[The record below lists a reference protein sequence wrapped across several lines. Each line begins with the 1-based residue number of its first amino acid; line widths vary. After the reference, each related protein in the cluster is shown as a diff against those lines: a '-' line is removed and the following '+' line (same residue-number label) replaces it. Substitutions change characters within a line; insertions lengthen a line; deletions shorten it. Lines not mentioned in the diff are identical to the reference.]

1 MAANMQS
8 MCQYWKNFD
17 LQELQRELD
26 TTATE
31 LANRQDES
39 EGSRKRLVEQS
50 RDFKKNTPED
60 IRKVV
65 APLLKSFQVEIDSLS
80 KRSKA
85 AEAAFLSV
93 YKRLIDLP
101 DPVQV
106 LEQAQNLQKKA
117 QKVQDLEIENKQLR
131 ETLEEYNHEF
141 AEVKNQEV
149 TIKQLK
155 EKLKEHEE
163 RVEATAQSRAKEKER
178 ELQRIFAEKE
188 RALQETQLSVAKK
201 LGEAEQQIASLHSAL
216 ETVQSELF
224 EVKAKYDEATSAKSD
239 EMDMV
244 MADLDRANERA
255 ANAERQAER
264 LKQQLALATEGQQME
279 AGHSHQH
286 IAADLAMDSF
296 KRSTQEVELAAKEKE
311 IAQLVE
317 DVQRLQASL
326 SKLRESSSAQVARLE
341 EELSIKNMAF
351 RALEEKLRTQEDYEE
366 VKRELRVLK
375 SIEFAN
381 AYPEEGI
388 PEDSKSLEVLLLEK
402 NKSLQTDNTHLK
414 VVNSGLT
421 DSTTTSPPISNTT
434 TTSSTSKKSE
444 WSATRA
450 TSPSLSSLS
459 STTISAAGSPPTAR
473 KPLALDRSSFLSKP
487 ITSEAVTSPRSAAPI
502 TMANS
507 SAASSSPIV
516 ATSFIK
522 REPPSSPATSTP
534 RATPHQ
540 PTCTND
546 VGLSGPD
553 SVLHLYR
560 MPSTPSSGRHSP
572 TTHCKLSPDIPTPSQ
587 TPHTNSLPPQSP
599 ITLHPHL
606 DPRHFAPPM
615 SPFYGFPGSPFHPAF
630 LPLNMVKTEVN
641 TSPGGL
647 DTSYVSKTVREL
659 LSIHNIGQRL
669 FAKHVLGLSQGTVSE
684 LLSKPKSWDKLT
696 EKGRESYRKMHAWAT
711 DETNIMA
718 LKAISPKKGTQPLTP
733 NNSYK
738 EKEDSVT
745 EERIAN
751 ILNEAQVA
759 MHMKKSLEQ
768 QQVANAVVSSIY
780 HHELS
785 KMGGAPPGL
794 AMMSPTMPPS
804 SLSNGPH
811 YPRDGSRKVRE
822 NDSRH
827 HSSSSSQ
834 DEAASAQEMVARI
847 YRQELEKLKKAAD
860 AAGNIA
866 ASAMYAQELGRLN
879 TAQNNSMS
887 VSSSSRHQHHSPPSP
902 PRADS
907 PQPCPLALDCRSTRP
922 NGLNLKLEP
931 PDNTS
936 DEPASQNN
944 NYGAIDLSKPSSQSG
959 STPGSSPSSE
969 SGRHA
974 GSAFFLVRPRI
985 NGHDSSI
992 SDSPLTPTQQ
1002 QPGSAGG
1009 PRYGSVPPAECL
1021 SPLQRMQNIANSLTT
1036 RPPAGMPNAKPLR
1049 AVLPP
1054 ITQEEFDRY
1063 ANMNTD
1069 DLVKKVKET
1078 LSQYSISQ
1086 RLFGESVLG
1095 LSQGSVSDL
1104 LARPKPWHMLTQ
1116 KGREPFIRMQ
1126 IFLEDADSIPK
1137 LVASQYRI
1145 PPDKLMRSNSRSSNE
1160 PESPCDL
1167 PAHSRS
1173 QGSTLPQQQQPA
1185 PPPVLA
1191 SQPPPLSLAFS
1202 IPTQRSITSL
1212 SSPVSSQSSP
1222 SLSAPRHYP
1231 PPPPPPPHPHAL
1243 PHSPI
1248 LPSPTTPTSTGG
1260 RLGPPPLMPPS
1271 LPHGIGPSGLPLP
1284 EHFLTTDPAML
1295 QRVWGTFAYPS
1306 SMLEVIAMTSEI
1318 DTLSLTSRVK
1328 DVLQFHNLGQK
1339 LFGEAVLGLSQGSV
1353 SELLSKPKPWHMLSI
1368 KGREPFIKMHLWLG
1382 DPQNVEH
1389 LKLYQTQMK
1398 AHRRRKSSMED
1409 RNFDSPTQPKR
1420 PRVFFTEDQKDSLRQ
1435 AYAQDPYPNQS
1446 TIEALAKSLNVG
1458 VKTVINWFHN
1468 HRMRAKQQHHAGGE
1482 SNIKSELDESSNQS
1496 DISSMSGDVTSAL
1509 PGSQFFHGGVT
1520 PTDLN
1525 QWMFPQFEPMS
1536 LMHKMPSVNDDGED
1550 NKENNGGL
1558 EDDDDEMDEP
1568 DGMDTPSSNNNN
1580 NLKEK
1585 DDSGG
1590 EDEGAE
1596 RSRSEDKG
1604 NNDGIK
1610 LGNSGMDTEIHG
1622 SVAVASANSSLSS
1635 AGSVNKRKRSNP
1647 QRVYEGAQLDRTFGM
1662 DKNQG
1667 IISGVAVPIDETP
1680 EHSGNISQDDDDSH
1694 HGCSSTQNPSNN
1706 AHCQVNGDSDMSNV
1720 NTSSPEGSTGKGSS
1734 ALPFRNIYDDDSAVH
1749 RIQKIEKIQKA
1760 IKCPVDQWDEE
1771 DDGRPMSSIEKI
1783 QKHIETNSADEDWE
1797 VL

>member
-1 MAANMQS
+1 
-8 MCQYWKNFD
+8 
-17 LQELQRELD
+17 
-26 TTATE
+26 
-31 LANRQDES
+31 
-39 EGSRKRLVEQS
+39 
-50 RDFKKNTPED
+50 
-60 IRKVV
+60 
-65 APLLKSFQVEIDSLS
+65 
-80 KRSKA
+80 
-85 AEAAFLSV
+85 
-93 YKRLIDLP
+93 
-101 DPVQV
+101 
-106 LEQAQNLQKKA
+106 
-117 QKVQDLEIENKQLR
+117 
-131 ETLEEYNHEF
+131 
-141 AEVKNQEV
+141 V

-163 RVEATAQSRAKEKER
+163 RIEATAQSRAKEKER
-178 ELQRIFAEKE
+178 ELQRVFAEKE
-188 RALQETQLSVAKK
+188 RSLQETQLSVAKK
-201 LGEAEQQIASLHSAL
+201 LGEAEQQITSLHAAL
-216 ETVQSELF
+216 ESAQSELF
-224 EVKAKYDEATSAKSD
+224 EVKAKYDEATTAKSD
-239 EMDMV
+239 EMEMV

-255 ANAERQAER
+255 ANAERQVER
-264 LKQQLALATEGQQME
+264 LRLQLSQVTESLSLQAEGSK
-279 AGHSHQH
+279 GHLSLTSEQV
-286 IAADLAMDSF
+286 MDNL
-296 KRSTQEVELAAKEKE
+296 KRSTQEMELAAKEKE

-326 SKLRESSSAQVARLE
+326 NKLRESTSEQVERLE
-341 EELSIKNMAF
+341 KELSSKNMAF
-351 RALEEKLRTQEDYEE
+351 RALEEKLRSQEDYEE

-381 AYPEEGI
+381 AYTGPEEG
-388 PEDSKSLEVLLLEK
+388 KTLEMLLLEK
-402 NKSLQTDNTHLK
+402 NKSLQTESTHLK
-414 VVNSGLT
+414 VVNAGLT
-421 DSTTTSPPISNTT
+421 ESPTTSPSTITTT
-434 TTSSTSKKSE
+434 TTSSSIK
-444 WSATRA
+444 WSALTK
-450 TSPSLSSLS
+450 LSSSIPSS
-459 STTISAAGSPPTAR
+459 STTAAEASLTPSQ
-473 KPLALDRSSFLSKP
+473 PLALDRSS
-487 ITSEAVTSPRSAAPI
+487 
-502 TMANS
+502 
-507 SAASSSPIV
+507 SSSSTSSSKSDSVSRTV
-516 ATSFIK
+516 ALVASNGAI
-522 REPPSSPATSTP
+522 SSPPVSAVSAVKQEVPSPVSSTP
-534 RATPHQ
+534 RLPPYQ
-540 PTCTND
+540 PID
-546 VGLSGPD
+546 SIVGYSGSD
-553 SVLHLYR
+553 SFLYR

-572 TTHCKLSPDIPTPSQ
+572 NTNCKLSPDIPTPSQ
-587 TPHTNSLPPQSP
+587 TPHANSLPPQSS
-599 ITLHPHL
+599 ITLPPHL
-606 DPRHFAPPM
+606 DPRNFAPPM

-630 LPLNMVKTEVN
+630 LPLNMVKSEVN

-647 DTSYVSKTVREL
+647 DTGYVAKNVREL

-711 DETNIMA
+711 DENNIMA

-759 MHMKKSLEQ
+759 MHMKKSMEQ

-794 AMMSPTMPPS
+794 TMISPTMPPT

-811 YPRDGSRKVRE
+811 YPRDGSRKSR
-822 NDSRH
+822 DSESRQH
-827 HSSSSSQ
+827 MSSSAQ
-834 DEAASAQEMVARI
+834 EEAASAQELVSRI
-847 YRQELEKLKKAAD
+847 YRRELENLKKAAD

-866 ASAMYAQELGRLN
+866 ASAMYSKELSRLN
-879 TAQNNSMS
+879 NSVTIS
-887 VSSSSRHQHHSPPSP
+887 SSSSRHQQNSPPSP
-902 PRADS
+902 PQAES
-907 PQPCPLALDCRSTRP
+907 PQSPLALDCRSTRP
-922 NGLNLKLEP
+922 NGLRLKTEP
-931 PDNTS
+931 PDSTS
-936 DEPASQNN
+936 EELASQTN

-959 STPGSSPSSE
+959 STPDSSPSSE

-974 GSAFFLVRPRI
+974 GSAFFLVRPRGLGV
-985 NGHDSSI
+985 NGHDSNVSN
-992 SDSPLTPTQQ
+992 SPLTPTPQQ
-1002 QPGSAGG
+1002 QQNSMGG

-1036 RPPAGMPNAKPLR
+1036 RPPAGMPNTKPLR

-1145 PPDKLMRSNSRSSNE
+1145 PPDKLMRSNSRGSTE

-1167 PAHSRS
+1167 PVHSRS
-1173 QGSTLPQQQQPA
+1173 QGSSLPQHPA
-1185 PPPVLA
+1185 PPPLLA
-1191 SQPPPLSLAFS
+1191 SQPPAALTNPSLRPS
-1202 IPTQRSITSL
+1202 TPD
-1212 SSPVSSQSSP
+1212 SPSSP
-1222 SLSAPRHYP
+1222 SPQPSPALSAPRHYP
-1231 PPPPPPPHPHAL
+1231 LPPPSL

-1248 LPSPTTPTSTGG
+1248 LPSPTTPTIVGG
-1260 RLGPPPLMPPS
+1260 RLVPPPLLPPT
-1271 LPHGIGPSGLPLP
+1271 LPLGLGPPALPLP
-1284 EHFLTTDPAML
+1284 EHFFSSDQVML
-1295 QRVWGTFAYPS
+1295 QRAWSTFAYPS

-1368 KGREPFIKMHLWLG
+1368 KGREPFIKMHLWLL

-1398 AHRRRKSSMED
+1398 AHRRRKSSLED

-1446 TIEALAKSLNVG
+1446 TIETLAKSLNVG

-1482 SNIKSELDESSNQS
+1482 SNIKSEPDESSNQS
-1496 DISSMSGDVTSAL
+1496 DISSMSGDVTSNL
-1509 PGSQFFHGGVT
+1509 PSGQFYHGGIT
-1520 PTDLN
+1520 PTELN

-1536 LMHKMPSVNDDGED
+1536 LMHKLPPGHDDED

-1558 EDDDDEMDEP
+1558 EDDEDDLDEP
-1568 DGMDTPSSNNNN
+1568 DGMDATSSNNNN
-1580 NLKEK
+1580 NLKVKEEEEENRESESRERRP
-1585 DDSGG
+1585 SG
-1590 EDEGAE
+1590 EMK
-1596 RSRSEDKG
+1596 SEDGLKS
-1604 NNDGIK
+1604 NASSESCLDSRTSAAVSSS
-1610 LGNSGMDTEIHG
+1610 NSG
-1622 SVAVASANSSLSS
+1622 A

-1647 QRVYEGAQLDRTFGM
+1647 QRIFEGAQLDRTFGM
-1662 DKNQG
+1662 DKSQG
-1667 IISGVAVPIDETP
+1667 LIDETA
-1680 EHSGNISQDDDDSH
+1680 ELLRNSESSDSGSNSSGEEKQVYIKPSHCHLNGEQDTLSH
-1694 HGCSSTQNPSNN
+1694 YNCEDAS
-1706 AHCQVNGDSDMSNV
+1706 A
-1720 NTSSPEGSTGKGSS
+1720 TSSGASGSCVSSRHTFESGS
-1734 ALPFRNIYDDDSAVH
+1734 VH
-1749 RIQKIEKIQKA
+1749 RIQRIEKIQKA
-1760 IKCPVDQWDEE
+1760 IKSPVEHWDDDDE
-1771 DDGRPMSSIEKI
+1771 DEDRSRSLSSIQKL
-1783 QKHIETNSADEDWE
+1783 QKHIETNSTHEDWDI
-1797 VL
+1797 L

>member
-93 YKRLIDLP
+93 YKKLIDLP
-101 DPVQV
+101 DPVPV
-106 LEQAQNLQKKA
+106 LEHAQNLQKKA
-117 QKVQDLEIENKQLR
+117 HKVQDLEIENKQLR

-155 EKLKEHEE
+155 EKLREHEE
-163 RVEATAQSRAKEKER
+163 RVEATAQTRAKEKER
-178 ELQRIFAEKE
+178 ELQRTFAEKE
-188 RALQETQLSVAKK
+188 RQLQETQLSVAKK
-201 LGEAEQQIASLHSAL
+201 LGEAEQQITSLHSAL
-216 ETVQSELF
+216 ETAQSELF
-224 EVKAKYDEATSAKSD
+224 EIKAKYDEATSAKSD
-239 EMDMV
+239 EMEMV

-264 LKQQLALATEGQQME
+264 LKQQLAQIESYSQHAELVRSQ
-279 AGHSHQH
+279 HSSDPDQ
-286 IAADLAMDSF
+286 AMDSF
-296 KRSTQEVELAAKEKE
+296 KRSSQEVELAAKEKE

-326 SKLRESSSAQVARLE
+326 NKLRESTSAQVARLE
-341 EELSIKNMAF
+341 EELTTKNLAF

-381 AYPEEGI
+381 AYSSDGVPEE
-388 PEDSKSLEVLLLEK
+388 SKSLEVLLLEK
-402 NKSLQTDNTHLK
+402 NKSLQTENTHLK

-421 DSTTTSPPISNTT
+421 DNTTTLHLPTT
-434 TTSSTSKKSE
+434 TTSTTKKYERS
-444 WSATRA
+444 S
-450 TSPSLSSLS
+450 SMMSSSSSSQSSLLP
-459 STTISAAGSPPTAR
+459 TTTSAAASPPTNLT
-473 KPLALDRSSFLSKP
+473 LAVSPTNLSRSSHIGPSDMTP
-487 ITSEAVTSPRSAAPI
+487 GRSAMSGMSLHGSCTPPVV
-502 TMANS
+502 
-507 SAASSSPIV
+507 SAA
-516 ATSFIK
+516 TIK
-522 REPPSSPATSTP
+522 QEAPSPASSTP
-534 RATPHQ
+534 RATPQHAAST
-540 PTCTND
+540 PEAYASM
-546 VGLSGPD
+546 SGAD
-553 SVLHLYR
+553 SVMNMYR

-572 TTHCKLSPDIPTPSQ
+572 TTNCKLSPDIPTPSQ
-587 TPHTNSLPPQSP
+587 TPHTNSIPPQSP
-599 ITLHPHL
+599 IALHSHI

-630 LPLNMVKTEVN
+630 LPLNMVKSEVN
-641 TSPGGL
+641 TSSGGL
-647 DTSYVSKTVREL
+647 DTGYVAKTVREL

-711 DETNIMA
+711 DEANIMA

-794 AMMSPTMPPS
+794 TMMSPTMPPS

-811 YPRDGSRKVRE
+811 YPREGSRKIRDH
-822 NDSRH
+822 DSRH

-847 YRQELEKLKKAAD
+847 YRQELEKLKSAAD

-866 ASAMYAQELGRLN
+866 ASAMYAQELSRLN
-879 TAQNNSMS
+879 TPQNIS
-887 VSSSSRHQHHSPPSP
+887 SSSSRHHHCSPPTPPGRESP
-902 PRADS
+902 EPS
-907 PQPCPLALDCRSTRP
+907 PLALDCRSTRP
-922 NGLNLKLEP
+922 NGLNLKTEP
-931 PDNTS
+931 PDSTS
-936 DEPASQNN
+936 EETASQVN

-969 SGRHA
+969 TGRHA
-974 GSAFFLVRPRI
+974 GSAFFLVRPRV
-985 NGHDSSI
+985 NGHDSDS
-992 SDSPLTPTQQ
+992 SPLTPTQQ
-1002 QPGSAGG
+1002 QQGSAGG

-1021 SPLQRMQNIANSLTT
+1021 SPLQRMQNIANSLTS
-1036 RPPAGMPNAKPLR
+1036 RPNAGMPNAKPLR

-1069 DLVKKVKET
+1069 ELVKKVKET

-1145 PPDKLMRSNSRSSNE
+1145 PPDKLMRSSSRGSNE
-1160 PESPCDL
+1160 P
-1167 PAHSRS
+1167 
-1173 QGSTLPQQQQPA
+1173 
-1185 PPPVLA
+1185 
-1191 SQPPPLSLAFS
+1191 
-1202 IPTQRSITSL
+1202 
-1212 SSPVSSQSSP
+1212 
-1222 SLSAPRHYP
+1222 
-1231 PPPPPPPHPHAL
+1231 
-1243 PHSPI
+1243 
-1248 LPSPTTPTSTGG
+1248 
-1260 RLGPPPLMPPS
+1260 
-1271 LPHGIGPSGLPLP
+1271 
-1284 EHFLTTDPAML
+1284 
-1295 QRVWGTFAYPS
+1295 
-1306 SMLEVIAMTSEI
+1306 
-1318 DTLSLTSRVK
+1318 
-1328 DVLQFHNLGQK
+1328 
-1339 LFGEAVLGLSQGSV
+1339 
-1353 SELLSKPKPWHMLSI
+1353 
-1368 KGREPFIKMHLWLG
+1368 
-1382 DPQNVEH
+1382 
-1389 LKLYQTQMK
+1389 

-1420 PRVFFTEDQKDSLRQ
+1420 PRVFFTEDQKDSLRS

-1446 TIEALAKSLNVG
+1446 TIESLAKNLNVG

-1468 HRMRAKQQHHAGGE
+1468 HRMRAKQQHHPGSE
-1482 SNIKSELDESSNQS
+1482 SNIKSEPDESSNQS
-1496 DISSMSGDVTSAL
+1496 DISSMSGEVSSAL

-1525 QWMFPQFEPMS
+1525 QWMFPQFEPMT
-1536 LMHKMPSVNDDGED
+1536 LMNKVPLNDDGED
-1550 NKENNGGL
+1550 NKENHGGM

-1568 DGMDTPSSNNNN
+1568 DGLDTVPSNNNN

-1585 DDSGG
+1585 DGPDG
-1590 EDEGAE
+1590 ENEGEEWRRE
-1596 RSRSEDKG
+1596 RSVDAAKQPSSE
-1604 NNDGIK
+1604 
-1610 LGNSGMDTEIHG
+1610 ST
-1622 SVAVASANSSLSS
+1622 AVSSSTSASNGA
-1635 AGSVNKRKRSNP
+1635 ASVNKRKRSNP
-1647 QRVYEGAQLDRTFGM
+1647 QRVYEGAQLDRTFGASSSETIHEAAELSAH
-1662 DKNQG
+1662 Q
-1667 IISGVAVPIDETP
+1667 DETGRKSGASL
-1680 EHSGNISQDDDDSH
+1680 HSEMNGNGEQSVD
-1694 HGCSSTQNPSNN
+1694 HGPSSAGGGACSS
-1706 AHCQVNGDSDMSNV
+1706 
-1720 NTSSPEGSTGKGSS
+1720 SSKPV
-1734 ALPFRNIYDDDSAVH
+1734 Y
-1749 RIQKIEKIQKA
+1749 RIEKIEKMENC
-1760 IKCPVDQWDEE
+1760 IKSSVEHWDEE
-1771 DDGRPMSSIEKI
+1771 DGEPMSSIEKI
-1783 QKHIETNSADEDWE
+1783 QKHLDNNSADEDWE
-1797 VL
+1797 IL

>member
-26 TTATE
+26 TTATD

-93 YKRLIDLP
+93 YKKLIDLP
-101 DPVQV
+101 DPVSV
-106 LEQAQNLQKKA
+106 LEHAQTLQKKA

-163 RVEATAQSRAKEKER
+163 RIEATAQSRAKEKER
-178 ELQRIFAEKE
+178 ELQRVFAEKE
-188 RALQETQLSVAKK
+188 RSLQETQLSVAKK
-201 LGEAEQQIASLHSAL
+201 LGEAEQQITSLHAAL
-216 ETVQSELF
+216 ESAQSELF
-224 EVKAKYDEATSAKSD
+224 EVKAKYDEATTAKSD
-239 EMDMV
+239 EMEMV

-255 ANAERQAER
+255 ANAERQVER
-264 LKQQLALATEGQQME
+264 LRLQLSQVTESLSLQAEGSK
-279 AGHSHQH
+279 GHLSLTSEQV
-286 IAADLAMDSF
+286 MDNL
-296 KRSTQEVELAAKEKE
+296 KRSTQEMELAAKEKE

-326 SKLRESSSAQVARLE
+326 NKLRESTSEQVERLE
-341 EELSIKNMAF
+341 KELSSKNMAF
-351 RALEEKLRTQEDYEE
+351 RALEEKLRSQEDYEE

-381 AYPEEGI
+381 AYTGPEEG
-388 PEDSKSLEVLLLEK
+388 KTLEMLLLEK
-402 NKSLQTDNTHLK
+402 NKSLQTESTHLK
-414 VVNSGLT
+414 VVNAGLT
-421 DSTTTSPPISNTT
+421 ESPTTSPSTITTT
-434 TTSSTSKKSE
+434 TTSSSIK
-444 WSATRA
+444 WSALTK
-450 TSPSLSSLS
+450 LSSSIPSS
-459 STTISAAGSPPTAR
+459 STTAAEASLTPSQ
-473 KPLALDRSSFLSKP
+473 PLALDRSS
-487 ITSEAVTSPRSAAPI
+487 
-502 TMANS
+502 
-507 SAASSSPIV
+507 SSSSTSSSKSDSVSRTV
-516 ATSFIK
+516 ALVASNGAI
-522 REPPSSPATSTP
+522 SSPPVSAVSAVKQEVPSPVSSTP
-534 RATPHQ
+534 RLPPYQ
-540 PTCTND
+540 PID
-546 VGLSGPD
+546 SIVGYSGSD
-553 SVLHLYR
+553 SFLYR

-572 TTHCKLSPDIPTPSQ
+572 NTNCKLSPDIPTPSQ
-587 TPHTNSLPPQSP
+587 TPHANSLPPQSS
-599 ITLHPHL
+599 ITLPPHL
-606 DPRHFAPPM
+606 DPRNFAPPM

-630 LPLNMVKTEVN
+630 LPLNMVKSEVN

-647 DTSYVSKTVREL
+647 DTGYVAKNVREL

-711 DETNIMA
+711 DENNIMA

-759 MHMKKSLEQ
+759 MHMKKSMEQ

-794 AMMSPTMPPS
+794 TMISPTMPPT

-811 YPRDGSRKVRE
+811 YPRDGSRKSR
-822 NDSRH
+822 DSESRQH
-827 HSSSSSQ
+827 MSSSAQ
-834 DEAASAQEMVARI
+834 EEAASAQELVSRI
-847 YRQELEKLKKAAD
+847 YRRELENLKKAAD

-866 ASAMYAQELGRLN
+866 ASAMYSKELSRLN
-879 TAQNNSMS
+879 NS
-887 VSSSSRHQHHSPPSP
+887 VTISSSSRHQQNSPPSP
-902 PRADS
+902 PQAES
-907 PQPCPLALDCRSTRP
+907 PQSPLALDCRSTRP
-922 NGLNLKLEP
+922 NGLRLKTEP
-931 PDNTS
+931 PDSTS
-936 DEPASQNN
+936 EELASQTN

-959 STPGSSPSSE
+959 STPDSSPSSE

-974 GSAFFLVRPRI
+974 GSAFFLVRPRGLGV
-985 NGHDSSI
+985 NGHDSNVSN
-992 SDSPLTPTQQ
+992 SPLTPTPQQ
-1002 QPGSAGG
+1002 QQNSMGG

-1036 RPPAGMPNAKPLR
+1036 RPPAGMPNTKPLR

-1145 PPDKLMRSNSRSSNE
+1145 PPDKLMRSNSR
-1160 PESPCDL
+1160 
-1167 PAHSRS
+1167 
-1173 QGSTLPQQQQPA
+1173 GST
-1185 PPPVLA
+1185 
-1191 SQPPPLSLAFS
+1191 
-1202 IPTQRSITSL
+1202 
-1212 SSPVSSQSSP
+1212 
-1222 SLSAPRHYP
+1222 
-1231 PPPPPPPHPHAL
+1231 
-1243 PHSPI
+1243 
-1248 LPSPTTPTSTGG
+1248 
-1260 RLGPPPLMPPS
+1260 
-1271 LPHGIGPSGLPLP
+1271 
-1284 EHFLTTDPAML
+1284 
-1295 QRVWGTFAYPS
+1295 
-1306 SMLEVIAMTSEI
+1306 
-1318 DTLSLTSRVK
+1318 
-1328 DVLQFHNLGQK
+1328 
-1339 LFGEAVLGLSQGSV
+1339 
-1353 SELLSKPKPWHMLSI
+1353 
-1368 KGREPFIKMHLWLG
+1368 EP
-1382 DPQNVEH
+1382 
-1389 LKLYQTQMK
+1389 
-1398 AHRRRKSSMED
+1398 AHRRRKSSLED

-1446 TIEALAKSLNVG
+1446 TIETLAKSLNVG

-1482 SNIKSELDESSNQS
+1482 SNIKSEPDESSNQS
-1496 DISSMSGDVTSAL
+1496 DISSMSGDVTSNL
-1509 PGSQFFHGGVT
+1509 PSGQFYHGGIT
-1520 PTDLN
+1520 PTELN

-1536 LMHKMPSVNDDGED
+1536 LMHKLPPGHDDED

-1558 EDDDDEMDEP
+1558 EDDEDDLDEP
-1568 DGMDTPSSNNNN
+1568 DGMDATSSNNNN
-1580 NLKEK
+1580 NLKVKEEEEENRESESRERRP
-1585 DDSGG
+1585 SG
-1590 EDEGAE
+1590 EMK
-1596 RSRSEDKG
+1596 SEDGLKS
-1604 NNDGIK
+1604 NASSESCLDSRTSAAVSSS
-1610 LGNSGMDTEIHG
+1610 NSG
-1622 SVAVASANSSLSS
+1622 A

-1647 QRVYEGAQLDRTFGM
+1647 QRIFEGAQLDRTFGM
-1662 DKNQG
+1662 DKSQG
-1667 IISGVAVPIDETP
+1667 LIDETA
-1680 EHSGNISQDDDDSH
+1680 ELLRNSESSDSGSNSSGEEKQVYIKPSHCHLNGEQDTLSH
-1694 HGCSSTQNPSNN
+1694 YNCEDAS
-1706 AHCQVNGDSDMSNV
+1706 A
-1720 NTSSPEGSTGKGSS
+1720 TSSGASGSCVSSRHTFESGS
-1734 ALPFRNIYDDDSAVH
+1734 VH
-1749 RIQKIEKIQKA
+1749 RIQRIEKIQKA
-1760 IKCPVDQWDEE
+1760 IKSPVEHWDDDDE
-1771 DDGRPMSSIEKI
+1771 DEDRSRSLSSIQKL
-1783 QKHIETNSADEDWE
+1783 QKHIETNSTHEDWDI
-1797 VL
+1797 L